1 MNNTT
6 GRLRVTLTYDI
17 MVDVSTVDGILAWEG
32 AQTVGEARDRYTA
45 WLADGTCDV
54 MIDMDGAPS
63 AIVGVE
69 VLDNE

>member
-1 MNNTT
+1 MSATT

-17 MVDVSTVDGILAWEG
+17 AVDVTNAEGVAAWDG
-32 AQTVGEARDRYTA
+32 AQTVGEARDRYAA

>member
-1 MNNTT
+1 MSATT

-32 AQTVGEARDRYTA
+32 AQTVGEARDRYAA